1 MRSDTDTI
9 KALTTERGELMMRAG
24 SLCGRLQGTIDT
36 LKVYLVS
43 LENCPGDPGNLSNIR
58 YIQERLEAA
67 LNEYL
72 DPETPF

>member
-1 MRSDTDTI
+1 
-9 KALTTERGELMMRAG
+9 
-24 SLCGRLQGTIDT
+24 
-36 LKVYLVS
+36 VS

-72 DPETPF
+72 DPEKPF